1 MFDIGRVKIDDI
13 VDTLL
18 WDALKKGLDGVT
30 VRIDKGKTASVT
42 HILESEVLEED
53 RLTHTGLTDDI
64 HMATTIFFLE
74 IDRFFVTAEFVSTKE

>member
-30 VRIDKGKTASVT
+30 VRIDKGKTA
-42 HILESEVLEED
+42 
-53 RLTHTGLTDDI
+53 
-64 HMATTIFFLE
+64 ATRRRKTIGTARAVSQLPFLPLLGN
-74 IDRFFVTAEFVSTKE
+74 